1 MTPHLSECNDSKCS
15 SIWQSFILGTIK
27 KSFVSKSGE
36 FGVVV
41 YYRSQGIEGLSFG
54 IVKEFFGIADSP
66 DYTSAESGVTVY
78 FDIERHFLL
87 NINLRIFP

>member
-1 MTPHLSECNDSKCS
+1 MCAEHYA
-15 SIWQSFILGTIK
+15 GTLRK
-27 KSFVSKSGE
+27 TFQVLLPDGPQTFVFKSGE

-87 NINLRIFP
+87 NINLRIFL